1 MVRFTPWRDD
11 HGFETG
17 RGRKKGR
24 GRDHDHVGR
33 LVMIPAKA
41 PFFAAKAAVS
51 KPIDR
56 WSQGGNHN
64 IMLGLELS

>member
-56 WSQGGNHN
+56 
-64 IMLGLELS
+64 